1 MKPQT
6 SPGVLRLKAMIR
18 AQERAQFPRLLAA
31 SVTGALV
38 SAGAVALLGVSGW
51 FITAAALAGAAGPA
65 AAHVFNY
72 LVPSAVIR
80 FLAIVRT
87 ASRYGE
93 RVTGHDA
100 ALKALAA
107 LRPQLF
113 EGLARGPTARALSL
127 AGGEASARLVQDVDA
142 VQDRFVRLSAPWSA
156 GAGLATGMAMASLA
170 GWRAAV
176 AVALAAVVSVILG
189 VAIGRRLAEPAGR
202 RLQQAMGDFKTD
214 FAAMAAAAP
223 EIQAYGVKDWAV
235 ERLARQGRGV
245 ETAAEAMARAGG
257 WLMAGQTLAM
267 AVGVAGAALA
277 AGAASPALTALAMLA
292 AVATVES
299 AGNLLAAARQNG
311 AVAVAVQRLGELLDG
326 EAPAQTPPPAPSGL
340 HLSTLGLRLATPQR
354 LAVVGRSGAGK
365 TTLIERMMGLR
376 SPAPGEIAFT
386 PADGADLPLET
397 LPPDAVRP
405 LFAYAP
411 QQAVL
416 MAGTVRENLR
426 LAAPSADEETLW
438 GALEDAG
445 LAERVRAAPGRLD
458 VALGENGARLS
469 GGEQRRLGLAR
480 AYLRPAPWLVLDE
493 PTEGLDAATEALVL
507 ERLAARLQRT
517 GQGLILVSHRP
528 APLALCDRILTVNG
542 VGPDG
547 HVRGVVA
554 PGRADA

>member
-1 MKPQT
+1 
-6 SPGVLRLKAMIR
+6 MIR

-93 RVTGHDA
+93 RVTGHEA

-113 EGLARGPTARALSL
+113 DGLARGPTTRALSL

-156 GAGLATGMAMASLA
+156 GAGLLTGMVMASLA

-176 AVALAAVVSVILG
+176 AVALAAVVSVALG
-189 VAIGRRLAEPAGR
+189 VVLGRRLAEPAGR
-202 RLQQAMGDFKTD
+202 RLQEAMGDFKTD
-214 FAAMAAAAP
+214 FAAMSAAAP
-223 EIQAYGVKDWAV
+223 ELQAYGMKDWAV
-235 ERLARQGRGV
+235 DRLARQGGAV
-245 ETAAEAMARAGG
+245 EAAAEALARAGG
-257 WLMAGQTLAM
+257 WLMAGQTLSM
-267 AVGVAGAALA
+267 ALGVMGAALA
-277 AGAASPALTALAMLA
+277 AGSASPALTALAMLA
-292 AVATVES
+292 AIATVES
-299 AGNLLAAARQNG
+299 AGNLLNALRQHG
-311 AVAVAVQRLGELLDG
+311 AVAIAVQRLGELLDG
-326 EAPAQTPPPAPSGL
+326 ETPIATSAAEPAL
-340 HLSTLGLRLATPQR
+340 RLSSADLRLAPPQR

-365 TTLIERMMGLR
+365 TTLIERMMHLR
-376 SPAPGEIAFT
+376 APVPGEVAF
-386 PADGADLPLET
+386 ADIDSASLSPE
-397 LPPDAVRP
+397 AVRP

-426 LAAPSADEETLW
+426 LAAPSADDDQLW
-438 GALEDAG
+438 AVLEDAG
-445 LAERVRAAPGRLD
+445 LTDRIRAAPGGLD
-458 VALGENGARLS
+458 APLGENGARLS
-469 GGEQRRLGLAR
+469 GGERRRLGLAR

-493 PTEGLDAATEALVL
+493 PTEGLDAATEARVL
-507 ERLAARLQRT
+507 DRLAQRLLRT

-528 APLALCDRILTVNG
+528 APLALCDQTLTVSG
-542 VGPDG
+542 IAPDG
-547 HVRGVVA
+547 HVQAHVGPLRAVA
-554 PGRADA
+554 

>member
-1 MKPQT
+1 MKPQS
-6 SPGVLRLKAMIR
+6 SPGVVRLKAMIR

-93 RVTGHDA
+93 RVTGHEA

-113 EGLARGPTARALSL
+113 DGLARGPTTRALSL

-156 GAGLATGMAMASLA
+156 GAGLLTGMVMASLA

-176 AVALAAVVSVILG
+176 AVALAAVVSVALG
-189 VAIGRRLAEPAGR
+189 VVLGRRLAEPAGR
-202 RLQQAMGDFKTD
+202 RLQEAMGDFKTD
-214 FAAMAAAAP
+214 FAAMSAAAP
-223 EIQAYGVKDWAV
+223 ELQAYGMKDWAV
-235 ERLARQGRGV
+235 DRLARQGGAV
-245 ETAAEAMARAGG
+245 EAAAEALARAGG
-257 WLMAGQTLAM
+257 WLMAGQTLSM
-267 AVGVAGAALA
+267 ALGVMGAALA
-277 AGAASPALTALAMLA
+277 AGSASPALTALAMLA

-299 AGNLLAAARQNG
+299 AGNLLNALRQNG

-326 EAPAQTPPPAPSGL
+326 EAPIAASAAEPAL
-340 HLSTLGLRLATPQR
+340 RLSSADLRLAPPQR

-365 TTLIERMMGLR
+365 TTLIERMMHLR
-376 SPAPGEIAFT
+376 APVPGEVAF
-386 PADGADLPLET
+386 ADVDSVGLS
-397 LPPDAVRP
+397 PDTVRS

-426 LAAPSADEETLW
+426 LAAPSADDDQLW
-438 GALEDAG
+438 AVLEDAG
-445 LAERVRAAPGRLD
+445 LTDRIRAAPGGLD
-458 VALGENGARLS
+458 APLGENGARLS
-469 GGEQRRLGLAR
+469 GGERRRLGLAR

-493 PTEGLDAATEALVL
+493 PTEGLDAATEARVL
-507 ERLAARLQRT
+507 DRLAQRLQRT

-528 APLALCDRILTVNG
+528 APLALCDQALTVSG
-542 VGPDG
+542 IAPDG
-547 HVRGVVA
+547 HVQARIGPLRAVA
-554 PGRADA
+554 

>member
-1 MKPQT
+1 
-6 SPGVLRLKAMIR
+6 MIR

-51 FITAAALAGAAGPA
+51 FITASALAGAAGPA
-65 AAHVFNY
+65 VAHVFNY

-93 RVTGHDA
+93 RVTGHEA

-113 EGLARGPTARALSL
+113 DGLARGPAKRALSL

-156 GAGLATGMAMASLA
+156 GAGLLTGMVMASLA

-176 AVALAAVVSVILG
+176 AVALAAMLSVGVGVIL
-189 VAIGRRLAEPAGR
+189 GRRLAQPAGR
-202 RLQQAMGDFKTD
+202 RQQEAMGDFKTD
-214 FAAMAAAAP
+214 FAAMSAAAP
-223 EIQAYGVKDWAV
+223 ELQAYGMKDWAV
-235 ERLARQGRGV
+235 DRLARQGGEV
-245 ETAAEAMARAGG
+245 EAAAEALARAGG

-267 AVGVAGAALA
+267 ALGVTGAALA
-277 AGAASPALTALAMLA
+277 AGAASPALTALSMLA
-292 AVATVES
+292 AVATIES
-299 AGNLLAAARQNG
+299 AGNLLNALRQNG

-326 EAPAQTPPPAPSGL
+326 EAPSTTPDSVAPNLYLATPGL
-340 HLSTLGLRLATPQR
+340 HLAPPQR
-354 LAVVGRSGAGK
+354 LAIVGRSGAGK
-365 TTLIERMMGLR
+365 TTLIERMMHLR
-376 SPAPGEIAFT
+376 PPMPGEIAF
-386 PADGADLPLET
+386 ADLKGADQALET
-397 LPPDAVRP
+397 LSPDAVRP

-416 MAGTVRENLR
+416 MAGSVRENLR
-426 LAAPSADEETLW
+426 LAAPSADDEQLW
-438 GALEDAG
+438 AALEDAG
-445 LAERVRAAPGRLD
+445 LADRIRHAPGGLD

-469 GGEQRRLGLAR
+469 GGERRRLGLAR

-493 PTEGLDAATEALVL
+493 PTEGLDAVTEAKVL
-507 ERLAARLQRT
+507 ERLSQRLQRT
-517 GQGLILVSHRP
+517 GQGLILISHRP
-528 APLALCDRILTVNG
+528 APLALCQQALSVSGIDEDGRVQAVASTLTI
-542 VGPDG
+542 
-547 HVRGVVA
+547 A
-554 PGRADA
+554 A

>member
-1 MKPQT
+1 MKPQS
-6 SPGVLRLKAMIR
+6 SPGVVRLKAMIR

-93 RVTGHDA
+93 RVTGHEA

-113 EGLARGPTARALSL
+113 DGLARGPTTRALSL

-156 GAGLATGMAMASLA
+156 GAGLLMGMVMASLA

-176 AVALAAVVSVILG
+176 AVALSALVSVALG
-189 VAIGRRLAEPAGR
+189 VVLGRRLAEPAGR
-202 RLQQAMGDFKTD
+202 RLQEAMGDFKTD
-214 FAAMAAAAP
+214 FAAMSAAAP
-223 EIQAYGVKDWAV
+223 ELQAYGMKDWAV
-235 ERLARQGRGV
+235 DRLARQGGAV
-245 ETAAEAMARAGG
+245 EASAEALARAGG

-267 AVGVAGAALA
+267 ALGVMGAALA
-277 AGAASPALTALAMLA
+277 AGSASPALTALAMLA

-299 AGNLLAAARQNG
+299 AGNLLNALRQNG

-326 EAPAQTPPPAPSGL
+326 EAPIATSAAEPAL
-340 HLSTLGLRLATPQR
+340 RLSSADLRLAPPQR

-365 TTLIERMMGLR
+365 TTLIERMMHLRAPVPDEVAFADVDSAGL
-376 SPAPGEIAFT
+376 SPE
-386 PADGADLPLET
+386 
-397 LPPDAVRP
+397 AVRP

-426 LAAPSADEETLW
+426 LAAPSADDDQLW
-438 GALEDAG
+438 AVLEDAG
-445 LAERVRAAPGRLD
+445 LTDRIRAAPGGLD
-458 VALGENGARLS
+458 APLGENGARLS
-469 GGEQRRLGLAR
+469 GGERRRLGLAR

-493 PTEGLDAATEALVL
+493 PTEGLDAATEAKVL
-507 ERLAARLQRT
+507 DRLAQRLQRT

-528 APLALCDRILTVNG
+528 APLALCDQTLTVSG
-542 VGPDG
+542 IAPDG
-547 HVRGVVA
+547 HVQARIGPLRAVA
-554 PGRADA
+554 